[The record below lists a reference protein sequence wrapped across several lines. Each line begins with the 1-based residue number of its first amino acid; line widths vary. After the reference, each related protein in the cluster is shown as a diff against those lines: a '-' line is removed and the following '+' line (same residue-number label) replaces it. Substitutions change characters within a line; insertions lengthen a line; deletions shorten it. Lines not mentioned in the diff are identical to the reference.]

1 MSTPDRLDEEV
12 AEELLGL
19 LQEDEAEPPPD
30 LEQNTLTKVRATIT
44 MRDLV
49 DLTTIVF
56 VLRFCAPL
64 IELIAAMF
72 GGEPTAN
79 DRRESHE

>member
-1 MSTPDRLDEEV
+1 MSTPEHLDEEL
-12 AEELLGL
+12 AEELLGVL
-19 LQEDEAEPPPD
+19 REDEANPPSD
-30 LEQNTLTKVRATIT
+30 LEQRTLTKVRATIT

-64 IELIAAMF
+64 IDLIAAMF
-72 GGEPTAN
+72 GAELTAN
-79 DRRESHE
+79 DRREPDE